1 MALIREF
8 ERKNIDR
15 ASLHQEIR
23 AKYAV
28 IERDGRVLLQ
38 IDTYGRSSRENP
50 DKVSQSLQL
59 DRQGAERLFRIL
71 KTEFGFS

>member
-8 ERKNIDR
+8 ERKNIGR
-15 ASLHQEIR
+15 ASLHQEIK

-28 IERDGRVLLQ
+28 IEKEGRVLLQ
-38 IDTYGRSSRENP
+38 IDTYGRSDREHP
-50 DKVSQSLQL
+50 GKVSQTLQL

-71 KTEFGFS
+71 KSEFGFN

>member
-15 ASLHQEIR
+15 ASLHQEIN

-28 IERDGRVLLQ
+28 IERDGRKLLQ
-38 IDTYGRSSRENP
+38 IDTYGKSTREHP
-50 DKVSQSLQL
+50 DKVSQSLQF
-59 DRQGAERLFRIL
+59 DRQGAERLYQIL
-71 KTEFGFS
+71 KNEFGFN